1 MERKTPEFDQRDI
14 DEGINAERL
23 LADGTFQ
30 RALQRAVGNLK
41 DKWVLADTVEERER
55 LHARVGALDYVVVEL
70 MTATGHGKQAQHLKT
85 RQEAL
90 DMGPGTSTDEGEQVD
105 D

>member
-1 MERKTPEFDQRDI
+1 MERQIPEFDQGDI
-14 DEGINAERL
+14 DEGQDAKRL
-23 LADGTFQ
+23 LADSTFQ
-30 RALQRAVGNLK
+30 RALQRAVERLK
-41 DKWVLADTVEERER
+41 DQWVLADTLETREH
-55 LHARVGALDYVVVEL
+55 LHAQVKAFDYVVVEL
-70 MTATGHGKQAQHLKT
+70 MTATGDGKHAQHLKT

>member
-23 LADGTFQ
+23 LGDGTFQ
-30 RALQRAVGNLK
+30 RALQRAVGHLK
-41 DKWVLADTVEERER
+41 DDWVLADTVEERER

-70 MTATGHGKQAQHLKT
+70 MTATGDGKHAQHLKT

-90 DMGPGTSTDEGEQVD
+90 EMGPGTSTDEGEQVD

>member
-14 DEGINAERL
+14 DDGQNAERL

-30 RALQRAVGNLK
+30 RALQRAVERLK
-41 DKWVLADTVEERER
+41 DQWVLADTLETREH
-55 LHARVGALDYVVVEL
+55 LHAQVKAFDYVVVER
-70 MTATGHGKQAQHLKT
+70 MTATGDGKHAQHLKT

-90 DMGPGTSTDEGEQVD
+90 EMGSGTSIDEGEQVD